1 LCLALELVS
10 FFLRIPDFSNIW
22 FTWSPFFLNLTVRM
36 TINVKSCL
44 VRPSAASPSPRV
56 DSSENFKITVGHHSR
71 GQPASVPKPEV
82 AKEKIASRTRI
93 ASYDSAPAFLINPPS
108 TPAPALAVS
117 SPSPSSTAQQA
128 GAASNRNLR
137 PPRLLFSKPKSG
149 L

>member
-1 LCLALELVS
+1 ME
-10 FFLRIPDFSNIW
+10 INIKPC
-22 FTWSPFFLNLTVRM
+22 S
-36 TINVKSCL
+36 
-44 VRPSAASPSPRV
+44 VRPSAASPSPRA
-56 DSSENFKITVGHHSR
+56 DSSEGFKITGGHSR
-71 GQPASVPKPEV
+71 GQPSSVPKPEV

-108 TPAPALAVS
+108 TPAPILAVN
-117 SPSPSSTAQQA
+117 SPSPPPAAQQA

>member
-1 LCLALELVS
+1 MALKH
-10 FFLRIPDFSNIW
+10 
-22 FTWSPFFLNLTVRM
+22 TV
-36 TINVKSCL
+36 KPCL
-44 VRPSAASPSPRV
+44 VRPSAASPSPRP
-56 DSSENFKITVGHHSR
+56 DSSVEGFKITGGHSR

-108 TPAPALAVS
+108 TPAPILAVS
-117 SPSPSSTAQQA
+117 SPPPSPIAQQA
-128 GAASNRNLR
+128 GAAANRNLR